1 MVNGHF
7 GEQREP
13 TGLHDWPSR
22 DKIGCSQRSLTLLE
36 LNELVKQT
44 LELGMPDTYWVQAE
58 LSEVRVNSGHCY
70 VEFVQK
76 DKRSNGLVAKA
87 RGVIWRNVYAVL
99 KPYFEQTT
107 GQLFTSGIKVL
118 VEVSV
123 SFHELY
129 GYSLT
134 VTDIDPSY
142 TMGDMA
148 RKRQEILRQLQE
160 EGVLELNK
168 ELEMPFLPQRIA
180 VISSATAAGYGDFSN
195 QLANNARGFYFYT
208 ELFPAIMQGDG
219 VEQSILQAL
228 DDIYAREQAFDV
240 VVIIRGGGATSD
252 LTGFDTYNLAA
263 AVAQFPL
270 PVITGIGHERDD
282 TVLDMV
288 SHTRVK
294 TPTAAAEFLIGR
306 MQEAADE
313 LAFLAQQLNK
323 GVNLLLYESKELLI
337 RLQARIP
344 AKAMQRVADGKLYLQ
359 NAKHRVLQG
368 AMTQVSRQRQALPP
382 LQLLFQMAIPL
393 VEKHRYQLM
402 LLQQKVADASPDRL
416 LSKGYSITLNNGKV
430 VKDANLLKT
439 GDVIVTRLKK
449 GEAIS
454 IIK

>member
-1 MVNGHF
+1 M
-7 GEQREP
+7 EP
-13 TGLHDWPSR
+13 
-22 DKIGCSQRSLTLLE
+22 ITLYE

-76 DKRSNGLVAKA
+76 DRRSNSLVAKA
-87 RGVIWRNVYAVL
+87 RGVIWRNVYAAL

-107 GQLFTSGIKVL
+107 GQLFTAGIKVQ

-168 ELEMPFLPQRIA
+168 ELEMPMLPQRIA

-195 QLANNARGFYFYT
+195 QLSNNARGFYFHT

-228 DDIYAREQAFDV
+228 DDIYAREQEFDV

-282 TVLDMV
+282 TVIDMV

-313 LAFLAQQLNK
+313 LAFLAQRLNK
-323 GVNLLLYESKELLI
+323 GVSLLIYESKESLL
-337 RLQARIP
+337 RLQTRIP

-359 NAKHRVLQG
+359 NAKHRILQG

-382 LQLLFQMAIPL
+382 LQLLLQMAIPQ
-393 VEKHRYQLM
+393 VEKCRYQLM
-402 LLQQKVADASPDRL
+402 LLRQKVVDASPDKL
-416 LSKGYSITLNNGKV
+416 LTKGYSITLKNGKV

-439 GDVIVTRLKK
+439 GDEIVTRLKQ
-449 GEAIS
+449 GEITS
-454 IIK
+454 IVK

>member
-1 MVNGHF
+1 M
-7 GEQREP
+7 EP
-13 TGLHDWPSR
+13 
-22 DKIGCSQRSLTLLE
+22 ITLYE
-36 LNELVKQT
+36 LNELVKET

-76 DKRSNGLVAKA
+76 DRRSNSLVAKA
-87 RGVIWRNVYAVL
+87 RGVIWRNVYAAL

-107 GQLFTSGIKVL
+107 GQLLTAGIKVQ

-168 ELEMPFLPQRIA
+168 ELEMPMLPQRIA

-195 QLANNARGFYFYT
+195 QLSNNARGFYFHT

-228 DDIYAREQAFDV
+228 DDIYAREQEFDV

-282 TVLDMV
+282 TVIDMV

-313 LAFLAQQLNK
+313 LAFLAQRLNK
-323 GVNLLLYESKELLI
+323 GVSLLIYESKESLL
-337 RLQARIP
+337 RLQTRIP

-359 NAKHRVLQG
+359 NAKHRILQG

-382 LQLLFQMAIPL
+382 LQLLLQMAIPQ
-393 VEKHRYQLM
+393 VERCRYQLM
-402 LLQQKVADASPDRL
+402 LLRQKVVDASPDKL
-416 LSKGYSITLNNGKV
+416 LTKGYSITLKNGKV

-439 GDVIVTRLKK
+439 GDEIVTRLKQ
-449 GEAIS
+449 GEITS
-454 IIK
+454 IVK

>member
-1 MVNGHF
+1 M
-7 GEQREP
+7 EP
-13 TGLHDWPSR
+13 
-22 DKIGCSQRSLTLLE
+22 ITLYE

-76 DKRSNGLVAKA
+76 DRRSNSLVAKA
-87 RGVIWRNVYAVL
+87 RGVIWRNVYAAL

-107 GQLFTSGIKVL
+107 GQLFTAGIKVQ

-168 ELEMPFLPQRIA
+168 ELEMPMLPQRIA

-195 QLANNARGFYFYT
+195 QLSNNARGFYFHT

-228 DDIYAREQAFDV
+228 DDIYAREQEFDV

-282 TVLDMV
+282 TVIDMV
-288 SHTRVK
+288 SHTRMK

-313 LAFLAQQLNK
+313 LAFLAQRLNK
-323 GVNLLLYESKELLI
+323 GVSLLIYESKESLL
-337 RLQARIP
+337 RLLTRIP

-359 NAKHRVLQG
+359 NAKHRILQG

-382 LQLLFQMAIPL
+382 LQLLLQMAIPQ
-393 VEKHRYQLM
+393 VEKCRYQLM
-402 LLQQKVADASPDRL
+402 LLRQKVVDASPDKL
-416 LSKGYSITLNNGKV
+416 LTKGYSITLKNGKV

-439 GDVIVTRLKK
+439 GDEIVTRLKQ
-449 GEAIS
+449 GEITS
-454 IIK
+454 IVK

>member
-1 MVNGHF
+1 M
-7 GEQREP
+7 EP
-13 TGLHDWPSR
+13 
-22 DKIGCSQRSLTLLE
+22 ITLYE
-36 LNELVKQT
+36 LNELVKET

-76 DKRSNGLVAKA
+76 DRRSNSLVAKA
-87 RGVIWRNVYAVL
+87 RGVIWRNVYAAL

-107 GQLFTSGIKVL
+107 GQLFTAGIKVQ

-168 ELEMPFLPQRIA
+168 ELEMPMLPQRIA

-195 QLANNARGFYFYT
+195 QLSNNARGFYFHT

-228 DDIYAREQAFDV
+228 DDIYAREQEFDV

-282 TVLDMV
+282 TVIDMV

-313 LAFLAQQLNK
+313 LAFLAQRLNK
-323 GVNLLLYESKELLI
+323 GVSLLIYESKESLL
-337 RLQARIP
+337 RLQTRIP

-359 NAKHRVLQG
+359 NAKHRILQG

-382 LQLLFQMAIPL
+382 LQLLLQMAIPQ
-393 VEKHRYQLM
+393 VEKCRYQLM
-402 LLQQKVADASPDRL
+402 LLRQKVVDASPDKL
-416 LSKGYSITLNNGKV
+416 LTKGYSITLKNGKV

-439 GDVIVTRLKK
+439 GDEIVTRLKQ
-449 GEAIS
+449 GEITS
-454 IIK
+454 IVK

>member
-1 MVNGHF
+1 MVNV
-7 GEQREP
+7 
-13 TGLHDWPSR
+13 
-22 DKIGCSQRSLTLLE
+22 QRSLTLLE
-36 LNELVKQT
+36 LNELVRET

-58 LSEVRVNSGHCY
+58 LSEVRVNNGHCY

-76 DKRSNGLVAKA
+76 DRRCSGLVAKA
-87 RGVIWRNVYAVL
+87 RGNIWRNVFAIL
-99 KPYFEQTT
+99 KPTFERAT
-107 GQLFTSGIKVL
+107 GQLFTAGIKVL

-129 GYSLT
+129 GYSLN
-134 VTDIDPSY
+134 VLDIDPSY
-142 TMGDMA
+142 TLGDLA

-168 ELEMPFLPQRIA
+168 ELEMPLLPQRIA

>member
-1 MVNGHF
+1 M
-7 GEQREP
+7 EP
-13 TGLHDWPSR
+13 
-22 DKIGCSQRSLTLLE
+22 ITLYE

-76 DKRSNGLVAKA
+76 DRRSNSLVAKA
-87 RGVIWRNVYAVL
+87 RGVIWRNVYAAL

-107 GQLFTSGIKVL
+107 GQLLTAGIKVQ

-168 ELEMPFLPQRIA
+168 ELEMPMLPQRIA

-195 QLANNARGFYFYT
+195 QLSNNARGFYFHT

-228 DDIYAREQAFDV
+228 DDIYAREQEFDV

-282 TVLDMV
+282 TVIDMV

-313 LAFLAQQLNK
+313 LAFLAQRLNK
-323 GVNLLLYESKELLI
+323 GVSLLIYESKESLL
-337 RLQARIP
+337 RLQTRIP

-359 NAKHRVLQG
+359 NAKHRILQG

-382 LQLLFQMAIPL
+382 LQLLLQMAIPQ
-393 VEKHRYQLM
+393 VERCRYQLM
-402 LLQQKVADASPDRL
+402 LLRQKVVDASPDKL
-416 LSKGYSITLNNGKV
+416 LTKGYSITLKNGKV

-439 GDVIVTRLKK
+439 GDEIVTRLKQ
-449 GEAIS
+449 GEITS
-454 IIK
+454 IVK

>member
-1 MVNGHF
+1 M
-7 GEQREP
+7 EP
-13 TGLHDWPSR
+13 
-22 DKIGCSQRSLTLLE
+22 ITLYE

-76 DKRSNGLVAKA
+76 DRRSNSLVAKA
-87 RGVIWRNVYAVL
+87 RGVIWRNVYAAL

-107 GQLFTSGIKVL
+107 GQLFTAGIKVQ

-142 TMGDMA
+142 TKGDMA

-168 ELEMPFLPQRIA
+168 ELEMPMLPQRIA

-195 QLANNARGFYFYT
+195 QLSNNARGFYFHT

-228 DDIYAREQAFDV
+228 DDIYAREQEFDV

-282 TVLDMV
+282 TVIDMV

-313 LAFLAQQLNK
+313 LAFLAQRLNK
-323 GVNLLLYESKELLI
+323 GVSLLIYESKESLL
-337 RLQARIP
+337 RLQTRIP

-359 NAKHRVLQG
+359 NAKHRILQG

-382 LQLLFQMAIPL
+382 LQLLLQMAIPQ
-393 VEKHRYQLM
+393 VEKCRYQLM
-402 LLQQKVADASPDRL
+402 LLRQKVVDASPDKL
-416 LSKGYSITLNNGKV
+416 LTKGYSITLKNGKV

-439 GDVIVTRLKK
+439 GDEIVTRLKQ
-449 GEAIS
+449 GEITS
-454 IIK
+454 IVK

>member
-1 MVNGHF
+1 M
-7 GEQREP
+7 EP
-13 TGLHDWPSR
+13 
-22 DKIGCSQRSLTLLE
+22 ITLYE

-76 DKRSNGLVAKA
+76 DRRSNSLVAKA
-87 RGVIWRNVYAVL
+87 RGVIWRNVYAAL

-107 GQLFTSGIKVL
+107 GQLFTAGIKVQ

-168 ELEMPFLPQRIA
+168 ELEMPMLPQRIA

-195 QLANNARGFYFYT
+195 QLSNNARGFYFHT

-228 DDIYAREQAFDV
+228 DDIYAREQEFDV

-282 TVLDMV
+282 TVIDMV
-288 SHTRVK
+288 SHTRMK

-313 LAFLAQQLNK
+313 LAFLAQRLNK
-323 GVNLLLYESKELLI
+323 GVSLLIYESKESLL
-337 RLQARIP
+337 RLQTRIP

-359 NAKHRVLQG
+359 NAKHRILQG

-382 LQLLFQMAIPL
+382 LQLLLQMAIPQ
-393 VEKHRYQLM
+393 VEKCRYQLM
-402 LLQQKVADASPDRL
+402 LLRQKVVDASPDKL
-416 LSKGYSITLNNGKV
+416 LTKGYSITLKNGKV

-439 GDVIVTRLKK
+439 GDEIVTRLKQ
-449 GEAIS
+449 GEITS
-454 IIK
+454 IVK

>member
-1 MVNGHF
+1 M
-7 GEQREP
+7 EP
-13 TGLHDWPSR
+13 
-22 DKIGCSQRSLTLLE
+22 ITLYE
-36 LNELVKQT
+36 LNELVKET

-76 DKRSNGLVAKA
+76 DRRSNSLVAKA
-87 RGVIWRNVYAVL
+87 RGVIWRNVYAAL

-107 GQLFTSGIKVL
+107 GQLFTAGIKVQ

-168 ELEMPFLPQRIA
+168 ELEMPMLPQRIA

-195 QLANNARGFYFYT
+195 QLSNNARGFYFHT

-228 DDIYAREQAFDV
+228 DDIYAREQEFDV

-282 TVLDMV
+282 TVIDMV

-313 LAFLAQQLNK
+313 LAFLAQRLNK
-323 GVNLLLYESKELLI
+323 GVSLLIYESKESLL
-337 RLQARIP
+337 RLQTRIP

-359 NAKHRVLQG
+359 NAKHRILQG

-382 LQLLFQMAIPL
+382 LQLLLQMAIPQ
-393 VEKHRYQLM
+393 VERCRYQLM
-402 LLQQKVADASPDRL
+402 LLRQKVVDASPDKL
-416 LSKGYSITLNNGKV
+416 LTKGYSITLKNGKV

-439 GDVIVTRLKK
+439 GDEIVTRLKQ
-449 GEAIS
+449 GVITS
-454 IIK
+454 IVK

>member
-1 MVNGHF
+1 M
-7 GEQREP
+7 EP
-13 TGLHDWPSR
+13 
-22 DKIGCSQRSLTLLE
+22 ITLYE
-36 LNELVKQT
+36 LNELVKET

-76 DKRSNGLVAKA
+76 DRRSNSLVAKA
-87 RGVIWRNVYAVL
+87 RGVIWRNVYAAL

-107 GQLFTSGIKVL
+107 GQLFTAGIKVQ

-168 ELEMPFLPQRIA
+168 ELEMPMLPQRIA

-195 QLANNARGFYFYT
+195 QLSNNARGFYFHT

-228 DDIYAREQAFDV
+228 DDIYAREQEFDV

-282 TVLDMV
+282 TVIDMV

-313 LAFLAQQLNK
+313 LAFLAQRLNK
-323 GVNLLLYESKELLI
+323 GVSLLIYESKESLL
-337 RLQARIP
+337 RLQTRIP

-359 NAKHRVLQG
+359 NAKHRILQG

-382 LQLLFQMAIPL
+382 LQLLLQMAIPQ
-393 VEKHRYQLM
+393 VERCRYQLM
-402 LLQQKVADASPDRL
+402 LLRQKVVDASPDKL
-416 LSKGYSITLNNGKV
+416 LTKGYSITLKNGKV

-439 GDVIVTRLKK
+439 GDEIVTRLKQ
-449 GEAIS
+449 GEITS
-454 IIK
+454 IVK